1 MDMWQKCPV
10 CDGKGIIPARMTKYA
25 TSLSPIEKTCDVCN
39 GEKIISNINGLPPSS
54 RTAVPEPNKRNLVPR
69 HLWDVV
75 GIMEEEE

>member
-1 MDMWQKCPV
+1 MWQKCPV

-39 GEKIISNINGLPPSS
+39 GSKIISTINGLPPSHS
-54 RTAVPEPNKRNLVPR
+54 QPEPKRSKLIPR

-75 GIMEEEE
+75 GILEEEE